1 MTRSP
6 STGICSPTGNVVV
19 RAFIIDVSSKSGVR
33 LPRGTRR
40 AAVSCFDFLA
50 DPDRS
55 VTLECPIASEPALK
69 LWRKRLQQLRNLLGN
84 KSGLLQQLWDRSE
97 ERRVGKE
104 CRSRWSPY
112 H

>member
-6 STGICSPTGNVVV
+6 STGNCSPTGNVVV

-84 KSGLLQQLWDRSE
+84 KSGLLQRSE